1 MVGNPLRVS
10 TLSFGS
16 FNSSI
21 GYGRLW
27 AAMVWYAAGKC
38 FNSSIGYGSG
48 TCTTFMPG
56 ASSFN
61 SSIGYGRTTFL
72 SSFLLYPQYYRFV
85 NPEFS
90 DKTENQIELFC
101 QHGGEDCLLFLT
113 GKKLISKNMM
123 LTKYIPSF
131 ICRKRVFQPGAVA
144 AAPRKSD

>member
-10 TLSFGS
+10 TLSFG
-16 FNSSI
+16 
-21 GYGRLW
+21 
-27 AAMVWYAAGKC
+27 
-38 FNSSIGYGSG
+38 
-48 TCTTFMPG
+48 
-56 ASSFN
+56 SFN

-131 ICRKRVFQPGAVA
+131 ICRKRVFTPAQWLLRRGNQTERRFGALCPGKRRWRTGRI
-144 AAPRKSD
+144 PKKSSARRISAGFLRLRSHGQ